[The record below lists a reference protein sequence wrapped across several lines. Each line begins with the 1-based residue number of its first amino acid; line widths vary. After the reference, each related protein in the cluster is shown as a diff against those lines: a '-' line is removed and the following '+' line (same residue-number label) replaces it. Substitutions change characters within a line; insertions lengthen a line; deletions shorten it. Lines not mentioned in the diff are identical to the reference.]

1 MSIKSNCH
9 ALGVNTKMHGVV
21 TCRCWWIVVSD
32 VLSLYR
38 NNSVALQVS
47 ISSASIHISLLP
59 FISL

>member
-9 ALGVNTKMHGVV
+9 APGVNTKMHGVV

-32 VLSLYR
+32 ILSLYR
-38 NNSVALQVS
+38 NSVSLQVS